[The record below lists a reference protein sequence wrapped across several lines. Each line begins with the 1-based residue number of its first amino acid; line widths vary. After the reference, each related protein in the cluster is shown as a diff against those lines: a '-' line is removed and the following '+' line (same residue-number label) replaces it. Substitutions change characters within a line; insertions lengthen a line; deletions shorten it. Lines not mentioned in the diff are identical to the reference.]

1 MIRKMKWKFIATVMI
16 GVAGLLLLILG
27 SINHIQYMQM
37 KERYDQ
43 LLDLVI
49 ENGGEFS
56 KEFGDSSSSDETQHR
71 IFRYDLKITKET
83 PYENRYFLVFLDS
96 QGNVQSTNTN
106 HISSVGEEEATELAK
121 NLFETYKSYLTENKD
136 SIRGT
141 YQKFRYQISAQD
153 SGYVFGF
160 ADMYQQIQNNQYTAK
175 LSLGI
180 ATTVLVIIFL
190 IVFFAARRV
199 LEPLILNMEKQKQFI
214 TDAGHELKTPLAVIS
229 ADVDVIELTDGENEW
244 TKSIRK
250 QTAQMSELIKH
261 LLYLS
266 RMEETFEMVMQEVN
280 LSRITEEVADR
291 ILPIAV
297 SQNKKFTKEIEPDI
311 LYMADASAMEHLV
324 SVLLENAVKYCTEEG
339 EIELLLYKKGKTIH
353 LEFRNSG
360 EEIEERT
367 MERLFDR
374 FYRPDSD
381 RNKSTGG
388 YGIGLSVAKAIVTAH
403 KGKITARNE
412 KNKDQT
418 VVAFCVEL

>member
-1 MIRKMKWKFIATVMI
+1 
-16 GVAGLLLLILG
+16 
-27 SINHIQYMQM
+27 
-37 KERYDQ
+37 
-43 LLDLVI
+43 
-49 ENGGEFS
+49 
-56 KEFGDSSSSDETQHR
+56 
-71 IFRYDLKITKET
+71 
-83 PYENRYFLVFLDS
+83 
-96 QGNVQSTNTN
+96 
-106 HISSVGEEEATELAK
+106 
-121 NLFETYKSYLTENKD
+121 
-136 SIRGT
+136 
-141 YQKFRYQISAQD
+141 
-153 SGYVFGF
+153 
-160 ADMYQQIQNNQYTAK
+160 
-175 LSLGI
+175 
-180 ATTVLVIIFL
+180 
-190 IVFFAARRV
+190 
-199 LEPLILNMEKQKQFI
+199 
-214 TDAGHELKTPLAVIS
+214 
-229 ADVDVIELTDGENEW
+229 
-244 TKSIRK
+244 
-250 QTAQMSELIKH
+250 
-261 LLYLS
+261 
-266 RMEETFEMVMQEVN
+266 MVMQEVN